1 MPAHVLTEGLN
12 NLVNMLSIRV
22 PLFVENRV
30 GNVICGFRLSDIRR
44 SRNSPYTIFSFTL
57 RRLIL
62 KSTANITL

>member
-1 MPAHVLTEGLN
+1 MLTDGLN

-30 GNVICGFRLSDIRR
+30 GNVICGFRLNDIRR

-62 KSTANITL
+62 KSPANITL